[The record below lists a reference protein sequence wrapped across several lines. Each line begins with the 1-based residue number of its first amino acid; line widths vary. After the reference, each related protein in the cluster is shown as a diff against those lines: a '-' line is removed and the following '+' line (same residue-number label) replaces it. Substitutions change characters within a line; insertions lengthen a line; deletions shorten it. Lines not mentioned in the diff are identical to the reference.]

1 MVNATNSDGN
11 SSGTTD
17 QGGKMVRNCKD
28 EGSTARMNR
37 LEIKKKWT
45 I

>member
-1 MVNATNSDGN
+1 MVNATTSDGN
-11 SSGTTD
+11 SSDTTD
-17 QGGKMVRNCKD
+17 QGGKMVRNYKD